1 MTSLP
6 AGALTLSNSLR
17 RLCFCALVIAN
28 DSGWSITERS
38 CSSGFQPAGGG
49 VVRLCQG
56 MPLATHFS
64 RRTACGVLASS

>member
-6 AGALTLSNSLR
+6 ADALTLSNSLR
-17 RLCFCALVIAN
+17 RLYFLRLAIAN
-28 DSGWSITERS
+28 DSGWSITERN
-38 CSSGFQPAGGG
+38 CSRGFQWGGGG

-64 RRTACGVLASS
+64 RRTACGVLASW